1 MVRHDPMNN
10 RGPVPRGG
18 RPVIAKKVVPAS
30 PATLFELRPV
40 HEYKMLWEI
49 VIADLESAILHVETY
64 KKIGLPGANAG
75 DLEGLADRLTKLRE
89 DAPE

>member
-10 RGPVPRGG
+10 RGPTPRGG
-18 RPVIAKKVVPAS
+18 RPTNPKKVVPAS

-40 HEYKMLWEI
+40 TEYEVLWEAA
-49 VIADLESAILHVETY
+49 IADLESTILRVETY
-64 KKIGLPGANAG
+64 KKIGLPGANAD